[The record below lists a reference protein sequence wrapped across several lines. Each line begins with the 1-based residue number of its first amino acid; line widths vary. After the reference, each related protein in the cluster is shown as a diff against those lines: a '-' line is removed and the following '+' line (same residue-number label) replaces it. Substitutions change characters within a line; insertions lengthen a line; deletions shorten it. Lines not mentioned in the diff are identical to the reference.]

1 MIGVRVFAVGV
12 AGAVAASLLALA
24 PAIGAPTRGAVASK
38 PRVALPRTAI
48 GSFTPASADPQ
59 LAAALSRSGIS
70 AGSFRFTPAA
80 SLRLNRSVTV
90 AVRARTN
97 SRPTPSSSQQV
108 ALVAPAA
115 SPIAPVAYNLGVSLG
130 WRKFAVTGD
139 MAKLDL
145 AGIGRRDVM
154 DVGVSYTTQRLT
166 TRVQV
171 GADRA
176 TGVAPR
182 ALANGDGV
190 QVDFGGSYALSRN
203 LDVTA
208 GVRYRAEREQRLL
221 TRGDDRRD
229 SQAVY
234 VGTAVKF

>member
-1 MIGVRVFAVGV
+1 MTTRSGPVAIGV
-12 AGAVAASLLALA
+12 
-24 PAIGAPTRGAVASK
+24 
-38 PRVALPRTAI
+38 
-48 GSFTPASADPQ
+48 FTPASADPQ

-70 AGSFRFTPAA
+70 GNAFHFTPAA

-90 AVRARTN
+90 AVRARSNRTMVA
-97 SRPTPSSSQQV
+97 SSQQV

-115 SPIAPVAYNLGVSLG
+115 TPIAPVAYNLGLSLG

-139 MAKLDL
+139 MEKLDL
-145 AGIGRRDVM
+145 AGVGRRDVV
-154 DVGVSYTTQRLT
+154 DLGVSYTTQRLT
-166 TRVQV
+166 TRVQLA
-171 GADRA
+171 ADRA
-176 TGVAPR
+176 TGTAPR
-182 ALANGDGV
+182 ALANERAYS
-190 QVDFGGSYALSRN
+190 VDFGGSYALSRN